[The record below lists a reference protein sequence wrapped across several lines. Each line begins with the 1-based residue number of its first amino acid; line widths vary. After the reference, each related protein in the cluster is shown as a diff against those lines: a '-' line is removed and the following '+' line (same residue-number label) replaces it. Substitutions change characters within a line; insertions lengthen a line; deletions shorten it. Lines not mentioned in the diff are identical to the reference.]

1 MRPAEPGLRPSEVV
15 VASAV
20 SALVM
25 LATVTAF
32 RTFGQA
38 YQRLDQVTAETAKKR
53 EVDRFLRASLV
64 DAMNGEARF
73 EGNTREVSWI
83 TPLDRVGSAG
93 GIQHLRLRRRGDNLV
108 LSFAPFDPARDPE
121 KSPDWGSVVDDYVL
135 LEDVTEMRLR
145 YLPSPQDDWSRSAKL
160 DDDEDLGL
168 SLPSAMMLELTA
180 SGQAWPPLTVA
191 FDQFGRQE

>member
-1 MRPAEPGLRPSEVV
+1 MKSAERGMTLVEVV
-15 VASAV
+15 VASTVFAFI
-20 SALVM
+20 M

-38 YQRLDQVTAETAKKR
+38 YQRLDQVTTETAKKR

-73 EGNTREVSWI
+73 EGNPREVSWI

-93 GIQHLRLRRRGDNLV
+93 GIQHLRLKRRGDNLV

-121 KSPDWGSVVDDYVL
+121 QSPDWGSVVDDYVL

-145 YLPSPQDDWSRSAKL
+145 YRPTSQDDWSRSAKL
-160 DDDEDLGL
+160 EDEENLGL
-168 SLPSAMMLELTA
+168 SLPMAMMLELA
-180 SGQAWPPLTVA
+180 VDGQAWPPMTVA
-191 FDQFGRQE
+191 FDQYGRRE